1 MGGGRCIGL
10 GAILLIGCAGCD
22 DGTPVV
28 LESRRVPSPDK
39 TLEAIVERVDNG
51 LGFGQG
57 ALYDEVH
64 VLRAGSPVL
73 EHGDPGGSV
82 LFYVM
87 QDTNTDVPV
96 TASWIGPRRLVITY
110 DGRRTPGRIVRQFG
124 DISVDYSPVIQP

>member
-22 DGTPVV
+22 NVTLAV
-28 LESRRVPSPDK
+28 LESHRVPSPDK
-39 TLEAIVERVDNG
+39 SLEATVERVHNG
-51 LGFGQG
+51 LGIG
-57 ALYDEVH
+57 ASAIFYEIH
-64 VLRAGSPVL
+64 VQRAGSPVL
-73 EHGDPGGSV
+73 EHGDPGDSV

-110 DGRRTPGRIVRQFG
+110 DGRRTPGRIVRQLG
-124 DISVDYSPVIQP
+124 DIAVDYSPVIQP